1 MYPKLY
7 RKAIKRATIVKTHQ
21 GWYVGQLKDIPEVL
35 SQGRTIKEL
44 RDNLLDVLVTFREM
58 EHKKVTFKLKNL

>member
-7 RKAIKRATIVKTHQ
+7 RKAIKRANIVKTHQ

-44 RDNLLDVLVTFREM
+44 KDNLLDVLVTFREF
-58 EHKKVTFKLKNL
+58 EHKIITFKLKNL

>member
-7 RKAIKRATIVKTHQ
+7 RKAINRANIVKTHQ

-44 RDNLLDVLVTFREM
+44 KDNLLDVLVTFREM
-58 EHKKVTFKLKNL
+58 DHKKVNYKLRKL